1 LVEAITHQGKIIVYG
16 KKCKTTGLWM
26 ISITPETPTNLPP
39 AAIPATINQT
49 AKDKLVSLR
58 NGIETI
64 IDEGIKN
71 DNTRSPDLLLA
82 TREIAA
88 NTIQTSTKEE
98 LAQYYHQ
105 CLLSPPKPTI
115 LQAIDNQPFKTFPGL
130 TYELI
135 SKHLPP
141 STATDKGHMKRRKQ
155 NIRSTRSNKQEV
167 KNAKFEV
174 MDMNPPQQMCSA
186 LDMFCF
192 AALADAN
199 EGNMYID
206 LTGKF
211 PVRSYKNNQYV
222 FVAYFCSI
230 SC

>member
-1 LVEAITHQGKIIVYG
+1 
-16 KKCKTTGLWM
+16 M

-49 AKDKLVSLR
+49 AKDK
-58 NGIETI
+58 
-64 IDEGIKN
+64 
-71 DNTRSPDLLLA
+71 
-82 TREIAA
+82 EIAA

-167 KNAKFEV
+167 KNANFEV

-211 PVRSYKNNQYV
+211 PVRSYKNNQYG
-222 FVAYFCSI
+222 FVAYFYSI
-230 SC
+230 NAIIV